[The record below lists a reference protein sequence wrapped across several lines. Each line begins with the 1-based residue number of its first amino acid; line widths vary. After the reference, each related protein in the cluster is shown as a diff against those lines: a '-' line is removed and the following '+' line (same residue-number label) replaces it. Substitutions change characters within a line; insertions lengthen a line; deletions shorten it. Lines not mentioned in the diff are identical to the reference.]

1 MADEEDMLANAIGV
15 AADWGY
21 PCDSNDIKD
30 IVQNYLG
37 RHGRTAPQFV
47 NNRPGETWLQFFLLR
62 HKEKLSK
69 RLSQSI
75 KESRAKVCHETV
87 NNYFDNLA
95 ESLKDVP
102 PSAVV
107 NYDETNFTDDPGR
120 VKVIVR
126 KSCKRAEKIMDSSKA
141 ATSVMFACAA
151 SGSLLPIY
159 IVYKADHLWSTWTE
173 NGPPGARFNR
183 SHSGWFDGNIFE
195 DRFINIILP
204 YFRTSTLGPKVL
216 ISDNLASHISITVI
230 QKCEE
235 NETRFILLPPNSTHL
250 TQPLDQWKNKRGV
263 VKKDVFSR
271 LLNQALN
278 HVEAS
283 GEKNIKS
290 GFEATGICPLN
301 RKKVLDKLPKTDE
314 PALPGDMAQS
324 LKEIFENS
332 RFKTAVTVGRKKKL
346 TVPASRSISRHYVE
360 MPQTS
365 SGKKTIAKS
374 KNKQT
379 RSSSSASS
387 ESAISEKLLTV
398 DSDADPESFSD
409 LENERDMDQH
419 NTNKN
424 DIPRSDLNDLKSG
437 RGRWYCEK
445 DRN

>member
-1 MADEEDMLANAIGV
+1 MDVFKSQVENKVLSGQSRELVANLIKFMREEATRKISLFL
-15 AADWGY
+15 
-21 PCDSNDIKD
+21 C
-30 IVQNYLG
+30 L
-37 RHGRTAPQFV
+37 
-47 NNRPGETWLQFFLLR
+47 RPGETWLRNFSLR

-87 NNYFDNLA
+87 NKYFDNLA

-126 KSCKRAEKIMDSSKA
+126 ETCKRAEKIMDFSKA

-151 SGSLLPIY
+151 SGSLLPVY

-183 SHSGWFDGNIFE
+183 SHAGWFDGNIFE
-195 DRFINIILP
+195 DWFINIILP
-204 YFRTSTLGPKVL
+204 YFRTLTPGPKVL
-216 ISDNLASHISITVI
+216 IGDNLASHISITVI

-235 NETRFILLPPNSTHL
+235 NEIRFILLPPNSTHL
-250 TQPLDQWKNKRGV
+250 TQPLDVSVFRPIKTNNRGV
-263 VKKDVFSR
+263 VRKDVFPR

-278 HVEAS
+278 HVETS

-324 LKEIFENS
+324 LKEIFESS

-346 TVPASRSISRHYVE
+346 TVPAGRSISRHDVE

-365 SGKKTIAKS
+365 SGRKTIAKS
-374 KNKQT
+374 KNKQGLY
-379 RSSSSASS
+379 R
-387 ESAISEKLLTV
+387 L
-398 DSDADPESFSD
+398 P
-409 LENERDMDQH
+409 
-419 NTNKN
+419 
-424 DIPRSDLNDLKSG
+424 PLKVL
-437 RGRWYCEK
+437 
-445 DRN
+445 

>member
-1 MADEEDMLANAIGV
+1 MSKDEENMLANAIGV

-30 IVQNYLG
+30 IVQKYLG

-47 NNRPGETWLQFFLLR
+47 NNRPGETWLQKFLLQ

-69 RLSQSI
+69 RLSQSM

-87 NNYFDNLA
+87 NKYFDNLA

-120 VKVIVR
+120 VKG
-126 KSCKRAEKIMDSSKA
+126 
-141 ATSVMFACAA
+141 
-151 SGSLLPIY
+151 SGEERCLP
-159 IVYKADHLWSTWTE
+159 
-173 NGPPGARFNR
+173 
-183 SHSGWFDGNIFE
+183 
-195 DRFINIILP
+195 
-204 YFRTSTLGPKVL
+204 
-216 ISDNLASHISITVI
+216 
-230 QKCEE
+230 
-235 NETRFILLPPNSTHL
+235 
-250 TQPLDQWKNKRGV
+250 
-263 VKKDVFSR
+263 R
-271 LLNQALN
+271 LLNQASN

-324 LKEIFENS
+324 LKEIFESS

-346 TVPASRSISRHYVE
+346 TVPAGRSISRHDVE

-379 RSSSSASS
+379 RSLSSASS

-398 DSDADPESFSD
+398 HSDA
-409 LENERDMDQH
+409 N
-419 NTNKN
+419 
-424 DIPRSDLNDLKSG
+424 
-437 RGRWYCEK
+437 
-445 DRN
+445 